1 MKLQKHKL
9 SFVILQY
16 HAAVQLLIASLISKV
31 NCILASTNSIFQSL
45 RSSGIWCHTL
55 GW

>member
-9 SFVILQY
+9 SFVISQY
-16 HAAVQLLIASLISKV
+16 HTAVHLLIAISISNV

-55 GW
+55 GL